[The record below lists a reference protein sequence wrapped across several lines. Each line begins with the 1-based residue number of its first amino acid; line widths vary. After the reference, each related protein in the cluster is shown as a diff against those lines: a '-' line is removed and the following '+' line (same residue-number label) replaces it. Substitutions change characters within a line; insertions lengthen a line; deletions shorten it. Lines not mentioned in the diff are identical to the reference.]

1 MRLTD
6 LWTSDRLDAMTNED
20 TIILNARIAT
30 VLIDRNEL
38 GDPEK
43 KKLVVLTI
51 EQLIKNYKTVLE
63 ENAELKRY
71 ATKMRTKA
79 LDDIAKLDEEMGLL

>member
-1 MRLTD
+1 
-6 LWTSDRLDAMTNED
+6 MTEED
-20 TIILNARIAT
+20 IAILNARIAT
-30 VLIDRNEL
+30 VLIDRDEL
-38 GDPEK
+38 SDPK
-43 KKLVVLTI
+43 KKELVVIAI

-79 LDDIAKLDEEMGLL
+79 LDEIARLDEEMGL

>member
-1 MRLTD
+1 MCLTGS
-6 LWTSDRLDAMTNED
+6 WMSDRLVEMTNED
-20 TIILNARIAT
+20 IIILNARIAT

-38 GDPEK
+38 SDPK
-43 KKLVVLTI
+43 KKELVVVAI

-79 LDDIAKLDEEMGLL
+79 LDDIAKLDEELGLS

>member
-1 MRLTD
+1 M
-6 LWTSDRLDAMTNED
+6 SDRLDAMTNED
-20 TIILNARIAT
+20 IIILNARIAT
-30 VLIDRNEL
+30 VLVDRNEL
-38 GDPEK
+38 DDPEK
-43 KKLVVLTI
+43 KKRAVIAI
-51 EQLIKNYKTVLE
+51 EQIIKNYKTVLE

>member
-1 MRLTD
+1 M
-6 LWTSDRLDAMTNED
+6 SDRLVEMTNED
-20 TIILNARIAT
+20 IIILNARIAT

-38 GDPEK
+38 SDPK
-43 KKLVVLTI
+43 KKELVVVAI

-79 LDDIAKLDEEMGLL
+79 LDDIAKLDEELGLS

>member
-1 MRLTD
+1 M
-6 LWTSDRLDAMTNED
+6 SDRLVEMTEED
-20 TIILNARIAT
+20 IAILNARIAT
-30 VLIDRNEL
+30 VLIDRDEL
-38 GDPEK
+38 SDPK
-43 KKLVVLTI
+43 KKELVVIAI

-79 LDDIAKLDEEMGLL
+79 LDEIARLDEEMGL